1 MAVMRRQTAGK
12 LPPRVSRDDTLM
24 LKGRVKGVRLPLAQA
39 RLEEGEYCPNRCG
52 GKMLVT
58 PDGECTCFRV
68 APCPACESAFLKCS
82 DCGFEYRNTAE
93 DNMIVDMVKSIWP
106 AKERVDFPPFSLYDI
121 FGGPSKGRR
130 VVKEID

>member
-1 MAVMRRQTAGK
+1 
-12 LPPRVSRDDTLM
+12 M

-93 DNMIVDMVKSIWP
+93 DNQIVDTVKSLWP
-106 AKERVDFPPFSLYDI
+106 RKERVDFPSFALYDI
-121 FGGPSKGRR
+121 FGSQPKRR
-130 VVKEID
+130 REVKEID